1 MSFNTIRAPHILLPK
16 KGVDLNAW
24 AVIACDQFTS
34 DMEYWRDVE
43 KLTKGKESTYHMM
56 FPEAYLGHVDEK
68 AYIEG
73 INKNIQNY
81 LDNGVL
87 EDQGECFILVDRKT
101 SVVDR
106 RLGLVISIDLE
117 DYTYAKGVKSLIRA
131 SEATIVE
138 RIPPRLKIRENA
150 PVELPHILFLFDDKD
165 KEIIESLYNNRDK
178 LEKVYDFDLN
188 KDGGHITGYK
198 VTNTSE
204 IIAKFEA
211 LLKKNNNGLLFIV
224 GDGNHSLATAKA
236 HWDKIKVNLS
246 EEEKQNH
253 PARYALVEALNIYDE
268 GLIFEPIHR
277 IVFDKNREFAKKLC
291 ERLELEFVQ
300 KDRGVNLNAIEAQVY
315 QKEHPENVF
324 ETFWYRNGKEHKIGM
339 PKNAPK
345 CYKIVQSFIDEYL
358 KSHPEV
364 NVDYIHD
371 VGDLLKVADKN
382 PDSVAVAMPAL
393 TKGDVF
399 DYIAADDVLPRKS
412 FSMGHATE
420 KRYYLES
427 KRIK

>member
-1 MSFNTIRAPHILLPK
+1 MSLRTIKAPHILLPR
-16 KGVDLNAW
+16 KGVDMNAW

-34 DMEYWRDVE
+34 NMEYWEDVE
-43 KLTKGKESTYHMM
+43 KLVGNKPSTLRMM
-56 FPEAYLGHVDEK
+56 FPEAYLGKVNDD
-68 AYIEG
+68 AFIDQV
-73 INKNIQNY
+73 NKTIQSY
-81 LDNGVL
+81 LDTHIL

-117 DYTYAKGVKSLIRA
+117 DYTYEKGVKSLIRA

-150 PVELPHILFLFDDKD
+150 PVELPHILFLFDDK
-165 KEIIESLYNNRDK
+165 KRQIIEKLWENRGDF
-178 LEKVYDFDLN
+178 EKVYDFELN

-198 VTNTSE
+198 ITETDKIV
-204 IIAKFEA
+204 KQFED
-211 LLKKNNNGLLFIV
+211 LLKENNNGLLFIV

-246 EEEKQNH
+246 EKERENH

-277 IVFDKNREFAKKLC
+277 VVFNAGDEFLKGLRKVLNGEFESYSFTQETGKEKLMMPKVGP
-291 ERLELEFVQ
+291 EAYEIVQ
-300 KDRGVNLNAIEAQVY
+300 KYVDGYL
-315 QKEHPENVF
+315 
-324 ETFWYRNGKEHKIGM
+324 KEHKE
-339 PKNAPK
+339 A
-345 CYKIVQSFIDEYL
+345 S
-358 KSHPEV
+358 
-364 NVDYIHD
+364 VDYIHD
-371 VGDLLKVADKN
+371 EDEVINIVNKNKGSVGVI
-382 PDSVAVAMPAL
+382 MPAL
-393 TKGDVF
+393 TKGDIF
-399 DYIAADDVLPRKS
+399 DYIAKDKVLPRKA

>member
-1 MSFNTIRAPHILLPK
+1 MSLTTIKAPHILLPK
-16 KGVDLNAW
+16 KGVDMNAW

-34 DMEYWRDVE
+34 NMEYWEDVE
-43 KLTKGKESTYHMM
+43 KLVGNKPSTLRMM
-56 FPEAYLGHVDEK
+56 FPEAYLGKVNDD
-68 AYIEG
+68 AFIDQV
-73 INKNIQNY
+73 NKTIQSY
-81 LDNGVL
+81 LDTHIL

-117 DYTYAKGVKSLIRA
+117 DYTYEKGVKSLIRA

-150 PVELPHILFLFDDKD
+150 PVELPHILFLFDDK
-165 KEIIESLYNNRDK
+165 KRQIIEKLWENRWDF
-178 LEKVYDFDLN
+178 EKVYDFDLN

-198 VTNTSE
+198 ITETDK
-204 IIAKFEA
+204 IIKQFED
-211 LLKKNNNGLLFIV
+211 LLKENNNGLLFIV

-246 EEEKQNH
+246 EKERENH

-277 IVFDKNREFAKKLC
+277 VVFNAGDEFLKGLRKVSNG
-291 ERLELEFVQ
+291 EFESYSFTQ
-300 KDRGVNLNAIEAQVY
+300 E
-315 QKEHPENVF
+315 
-324 ETFWYRNGKEHKIGM
+324 NGKEKLMM
-339 PKNAPK
+339 PKVGPEA
-345 CYKIVQSFIDEYL
+345 YEIVQKYVDGYL
-358 KSHPEV
+358 KEHKDAS
-364 NVDYIHD
+364 VDYIHD
-371 VGDLLKVADKN
+371 EDEVINIVNKNKGSVGVI
-382 PDSVAVAMPAL
+382 MPAL
-393 TKGDVF
+393 TKGDIF
-399 DYIAADDVLPRKS
+399 DYIAKDKVLPRKA

>member
-1 MSFNTIRAPHILLPK
+1 MSLKTIKAPNILLPK
-16 KGVDLNAW
+16 KGVDLTAF

-34 DMEYWRDVE
+34 NLKYWDEV
-43 KLTKGKESTYHMM
+43 KTLVGDKPSTYHMM
-56 FPEAYLGHVDEK
+56 LPEAYLGRVDETS
-68 AYIEG
+68 YVSDV
-73 INKNIQNY
+73 NKTIQSY

-87 EDQGECFILVDRKT
+87 VDQGPCFILVDRKT

-150 PVELPHILFLFDDKD
+150 PVELPHILFLYDDKD
-165 KEIIESLYNNRDK
+165 RNIIEELYKNKDK
-178 LEKVYDFDLN
+178 LEKVYDFELN
-188 KDGGHITGYK
+188 QGGGHLKGYK
-198 VTNTSE
+198 VVDTDKV
-204 IIAKFEA
+204 IHQFEE

-236 HWDKIKVNLS
+236 HWDKIKVSLS
-246 EEEKQNH
+246 DKEKENH
-253 PARYALVEALNIYDE
+253 PARFALVEAMNIYDE

-277 IVFDKNREFAKKLC
+277 LVFNPDKDFLPGLKKVLGGD
-291 ERLELEFVQ
+291 FVSFS
-300 KDRGVNLNAIEAQVY
+300 Y
-315 QKEHPENVF
+315 TKEG
-324 ETFWYRNGKEHKIGM
+324 GKEELRM
-339 PKNAPK
+339 PKNAPM
-345 CYKIVQSFIDEYL
+345 CYKAVQTYIDEYL
-358 KSHPEV
+358 KTHKNAS
-364 NVDYIHD
+364 VDYIHD
-371 VGDLLKVADKN
+371 EDELIDAANKN
-382 PDSVAVAMPAL
+382 KGSVAIAMPAL

-399 DYIAADDVLPRKS
+399 DYIAKDDVLPRKS

-420 KRYYLES
+420 KRYYLEC

>member
-1 MSFNTIRAPHILLPK
+1 MLKTIVAPHILLPRK
-16 KGVDLNAW
+16 DVDLHSF

-34 DMEYWRDVE
+34 NQEYWKQVHE
-43 KLTKGKESTYHMM
+43 LTKGKPSTYHMM
-56 FPEAYLGHVDEK
+56 LPEAYLGKVDEEK
-68 AYIEG
+68 YIAQINKTIEG
-73 INKNIQNY
+73 Y
-81 LDNGVL
+81 LKDGVL
-87 EDQGECFILVDRKT
+87 VDQGECFILVDRKT

-106 RLGLVISIDLE
+106 RLGLVIAIDLE

-150 PVELPHILFLFDDKD
+150 PVELPHILFLFDDVD
-165 KEIIESLYNNRDK
+165 RQIIEPLYENRAS
-178 LEKVYDFDLN
+178 LEKVYDFELN
-188 KDGGHITGYK
+188 QDGGHLTGYK
-198 VTNTSE
+198 VKNTDE

-246 EEEKQNH
+246 EDERKSH
-253 PARYALVEALNIYDE
+253 PARFALVEAMNIYDE

-277 IVFDKNREFAKKLC
+277 LLFNVKDDFLIGLKGKLSG
-291 ERLELEFVQ
+291 EFVSF
-300 KDRGVNLNAIEAQVY
+300 AY
-315 QKEHPENVF
+315 SKEK
-324 ETFWYRNGKEHKIGM
+324 GKMELRM
-339 PKNAPK
+339 PKNAPM
-345 CYKIVQSFIDEYL
+345 CYKIIQSYIDEYL
-358 KSHPEV
+358 ANHNDV
-364 NVDYIHD
+364 TIDYIHD
-371 VGDLLKVADKN
+371 ESELIDCANKN
-382 PDSVAVAMPAL
+382 PGSLAIAMPAL

>member
-1 MSFNTIRAPHILLPK
+1 MSLKTIHAPHILLPR
-16 KGVDLNAW
+16 KGVDLNAF

-34 DMEYWRDVE
+34 NQEYWKEVD
-43 KLTKGKESTYHMM
+43 KLCEGKPSTYHMM
-56 FPEAYLGHVDEK
+56 FPEAYLGKVDEEK
-68 AYIEG
+68 YISQ
-73 INKNIQNY
+73 INKTIQEY
-81 LDNGVL
+81 LDDKVL
-87 EDQGECFILVDRKT
+87 VDQGECFILVDRKT
-101 SVVDR
+101 TVVER
-106 RLGLVISIDLE
+106 RLGLVIAIDLE

-150 PVELPHILFLFDDKD
+150 PVELPHILFLFDDVD
-165 KEIIESLYNNRDK
+165 ESIIEPLYKNRNK

-188 KDGGHITGYK
+188 QDGGHITGYK
-198 VTNTSE
+198 VTNTDE
-204 IIAKFEA
+204 IISKFEA

-236 HWDKIKVNLS
+236 HWDKIKGSLS
-246 EEEKQNH
+246 NEEREAH
-253 PARYALVEALNIYDE
+253 PARYALVEALNIYDK

-277 IVFDKNREFAKKLC
+277 LVFNPQDDFLKGLKEKLNGEFKSFAYSSKDGKM
-291 ERLELEFVQ
+291 EL
-300 KDRGVNLNAIEAQVY
+300 R
-315 QKEHPENVF
+315 
-324 ETFWYRNGKEHKIGM
+324 M
-339 PKNAPK
+339 PKNAPM
-345 CYKIVQSFIDEYL
+345 CYKIVQSYIDEYL
-358 KSHPEV
+358 VSHPETT
-364 NVDYIHD
+364 VDYIHD
-371 VGDLLKVADKN
+371 ESELIDCANKN
-382 PDSVAVAMPAL
+382 PGSIAIAMPAL